1 MNILKTVKEDNCIF
15 LEQEYGGTTYMT
27 KWRPYTVGDL
37 PIRFGCKEFGTR
49 TYDENN
55 KLLNAGD
62 LVEGISEWFNYKGLT
77 YVRDER

>member
-15 LEQEYGGTTYMT
+15 LEQEYGGITYMT

-37 PIRFGCKEFGTR
+37 PNRFGCLDDGT
-49 TYDENN
+49 D
-55 KLLNAGD
+55 KG
-62 LVEGISEWFNYKGLT
+62 GISEWFNYKGYT